1 MYILFT
7 MATVCLQVEDKR
19 HWKQG
24 TAIHFVEV
32 GTIVLAI
39 AYYTKILYPVE

>member
-24 TAIHFVEV
+24 TDFVEV